1 MTLSIKGLDSL
12 KSQLETIAKETQAKV
27 LKSAM
32 RAAFK
37 RVKESAQAK
46 VPVDTGALRAGI
58 VVAGAQTP
66 SGYAVGLKVV
76 NNSTAMKQAR
86 VAAAAFGE
94 GQSASQPARMWH
106 LIELGNAKK
115 AAQPFLRPA
124 IDENA
129 QGVVDQLGREV
140 TKRVKAAARKGRK

>member
-1 MTLSIKGLDSL
+1 MTISIQGLASL

-32 RAAFK
+32 RSAFK
-37 RVKESAQAK
+37 QVKEAAQAK

-58 VVAGAQTP
+58 VVAGANTP
-66 SGYAVGLKVV
+66 GGYAVGLAVV
-76 NNSTAMKQAR
+76 NNSTVAKQAR

-94 GQSASQPARMWH
+94 GQSVAAPSRMWH
-106 LIELGNAKK
+106 LIELGTAKR

-129 QGVVDQLGREV
+129 QSVVDQLGREV
-140 TKRVKAAARKGRK
+140 SKRVRAASRKGRT